1 MTLHLRSYR
10 ETNDPSH
17 INFHEPS
24 SSFSPSFIASQT
36 QTQKSKA
43 KMSTTT
49 LSSTKYLST
58 TSSPATSR
66 TASPKPSTAFIHQ
79 MDITN
84 GSKDGARFEVFSDA
98 FKGLIGQRPHL
109 RKLLKTNDGKALF
122 HEAGIYLSDSNTVIL
137 SSNRFERHGKENDQ
151 YACIVHLPLD
161 ALPRPKS
168 NDPVYPGEPNLHLQE
183 HMWNCSKAGL
193 FDSRIPSILC
203 SNAIEL
209 CNIVRALRHRHL
221 TLASCLLIQPTDRK
235 KDPTRMAP
243 MNNSICM
250 MIPSILLKPSLQ
262 RLGEPVTSRPHRCA
276 QIAWAHV

>member
-1 MTLHLRSYR
+1 
-10 ETNDPSH
+10 
-17 INFHEPS
+17 
-24 SSFSPSFIASQT
+24 
-36 QTQKSKA
+36 
-43 KMSTTT
+43 MSTTT

-79 MDITN
+79 MDMTN

-183 HMWNCSKAGL
+183 HMWKQITIR
-193 FDSRIPSILC
+193 DSLGDEMILP
-203 SNAIEL
+203 NGA
-209 CNIVRALRHRHL
+209 
-221 TLASCLLIQPTDRK
+221 
-235 KDPTRMAP
+235 TR
-243 MNNSICM
+243 
-250 MIPSILLKPSLQ
+250 
-262 RLGEPVTSRPHRCA
+262 
-276 QIAWAHV
+276 